1 MVATPSTWSWTARGT
16 SSRSGRSG
24 CPRHPPRRSR
34 WPRAGRAPT
43 SARAPGAARGEPV
56 IPRGPEESPGPRAS
70 CLKCHPSR
78 TLSVMLDPVIL
89 VVYALAVTR
98 LTGLITLD
106 TITEDLRDRLIG
118 WLDDRPRTLGAFVAK
133 LIT

>member
-1 MVATPSTWSWTARGT
+1 MT
-16 SSRSGRSG
+16 
-24 CPRHPPRRSR
+24 
-34 WPRAGRAPT
+34 
-43 SARAPGAARGEPV
+43 
-56 IPRGPEESPGPRAS
+56 PRGPEESSGPQSSR
-70 CLKCHPSR
+70 LKCHPYR
-78 TLSVMLDPVIL
+78 TLSVMIDPVTL

-133 LIT
+133 LITCPWCTGVWVSMAAAPLIWFWGDHPLLLIPAMAMALAQVAGMISNVGR